1 MSASGVDGIRVV
13 SLCSSFTRSRSGKSV
28 VLALVG
34 VWKEGEIRKVSDIES
49 SQSVEMER
57 TGREGSVSVYDGTG
71 ETTVVLSDSKGRE
84 GEEGNNSE
92 SRAHV
97 DKRSEGG
104 GGNCERKIDMSATDR
119 RR

>member
-34 VWKEGEIRKVSDIES
+34 V
-49 SQSVEMER
+49 
-57 TGREGSVSVYDGTG
+57 GREGSVSVYDGTG

-104 GGNCERKIDMSATDR
+104 GGKREEGLSG
-119 RR
+119 